1 MQLEA
6 EVKRAQRDEE
16 NKLKKLLNK
25 ENPGFLSTVGLDNCK
40 IMWLMSVWY
49 YVPYIK
55 NENFL

>member
-1 MQLEA
+1 VQLEA

-40 IMWLMSVWY
+40 IM
-49 YVPYIK
+49 
-55 NENFL
+55 